1 VPESPA
7 AIPATC
13 VAWKDALRS
22 IGRRPRCPEFGPGNA
37 RATITL
43 GVVNFSCPFG
53 KPAGY
58 EKPVELRKGF
68 VASTP
73 SSTMPIFIPS
83 PRAPVRVCNSVAP
96 ITAVLVS
103 VARWYRMLG

>member
-1 VPESPA
+1 MYARGATPVKPQVGGWSCPPGEHVPESPA

-68 VASTP
+68 VAATP
-73 SSTMPIFIPS
+73 SSTMPIFIAS
-83 PRAPVRVCNSVAP
+83 PR
-96 ITAVLVS
+96 
-103 VARWYRMLG
+103 